1 MAANS
6 KLPTSQKVLLLV
18 DYINPLD
25 FPGAEALA
33 KRAWP
38 AAQATARLKQRMA
51 KRGCMCIYANDN
63 YGIWHSEFRD
73 LLDSCRALP
82 GARGKI
88 ANLLAPGPGDL
99 TVLKP
104 RHSAF
109 HSTPLDLLLKRMS
122 TKELVIAGL
131 ATDICV
137 HLTAMDA
144 FLHGYDVWVPSDCS
158 AAETAAW
165 ERQAC
170 EHMQRVLKCSVRAST
185 RSAPTAKR
193 SNTS

>member
-1 MAANS
+1 MAADD
-6 KLPTSQKVLLLV
+6 KLPTSRRVLLLV

-33 KRAWP
+33 RRAWP
-38 AAQATARLKQRMA
+38 AAQATAQLKQRMVR
-51 KRGCMCIYANDN
+51 RGCMCIYANDN

-73 LLDSCRALP
+73 LLERCRALP
-82 GARGKI
+82 GVRGKI
-88 ANLLAPGPGDL
+88 ADLLAPAAGDL

-109 HSTPLDLLLKRMS
+109 HSTPLDLLLKRMK
-122 TKELVIAGL
+122 TQKLVIAGL

-144 FLHGYDVWVPSDCS
+144 FLHGYAVWVPSDCS
-158 AAETAAW
+158 AAETASW
-165 ERQAC
+165 ERQASQ
-170 EHMQRVLKCSVRAST
+170 HMQRVLKCSVRAST
-185 RSAPTAKR
+185 RSAPTAK
-193 SNTS
+193 

>member
-1 MAANS
+1 MAAET
-6 KLPTSQKVLLLV
+6 KLPTSRCVLLLV

-25 FPGAEALA
+25 FPGADALA

-38 AAQATARLKQRMA
+38 AAQATARLKKRMRS
-51 KRGCMCIYANDN
+51 RGYACIYANDN
-63 YGIWHSEFRD
+63 YGIWHSEFRE
-73 LLDSCRALP
+73 LLETCKVLP
-82 GARGKI
+82 GVRGKI
-88 ANLLAPGPGDL
+88 AALLSPGPDDL

-109 HSTPLDLLLKRMS
+109 HSTPLDLLLKRMK

-144 FLHGYDVWVPSDCS
+144 FLHGYDVWVPPDCS
-158 AAETAAW
+158 AAETARW
-165 ERQAC
+165 EKQAC
-170 EHMQRVLKCSVRAST
+170 QHMQRVLKCSVREST
-185 RSAPTAKR
+185 RSAPR
-193 SNTS
+193 QTSE

>member
-1 MAANS
+1 MAADE
-6 KLPTSQKVLLLV
+6 KLPISRSVLLLV

-25 FPGAEALA
+25 FPGAEALTR
-33 KRAWP
+33 RAWP
-38 AAQATARLKQRMA
+38 AAQATARLKQRMVR
-51 KRGCMCIYANDN
+51 RGAMCIYANDN

-73 LLDSCRALP
+73 LLEGCKALP
-82 GARGKI
+82 GVRGKI
-88 ANLLAPGPGDL
+88 ANLLAPGPNDL

-109 HSTPLDLLLKRMS
+109 HSTPLDLLLKRMK
-122 TKELVIAGL
+122 TQEVVIAGL

-158 AAETAAW
+158 AAETASW

-185 RSAPTAKR
+185 RSAPAARKA
-193 SNTS
+193 SPS